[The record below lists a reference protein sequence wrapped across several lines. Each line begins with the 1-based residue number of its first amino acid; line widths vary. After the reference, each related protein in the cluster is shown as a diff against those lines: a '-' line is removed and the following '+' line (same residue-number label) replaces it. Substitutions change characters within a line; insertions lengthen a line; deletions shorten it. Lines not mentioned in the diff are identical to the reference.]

1 MKILCLLAMRG
12 GSKGVKNK
20 NIINLNNKPL
30 FLYTLEQAKRSKL
43 FTHIVVS
50 SDSNQILKKISK
62 YDVDLLVKRNK
73 NLALDNSPKINVIK
87 DALTKSEKYFKIT
100 YDYIFDLDVT
110 SPLRKIIDIKKAFKK
125 IKYSTNALNL
135 VSVCKADKNPYFNM
149 IEKNKGKIYISK
161 KLGKN
166 IYSRQ
171 KAPQVYEKNSSIYI
185 WKRKALLSKIKLINN
200 RTIVYIMPRSRSMD
214 IDDSFDLKLVRFL
227 IK

>member
-12 GSKGVKNK
+12 GSKGVKHK
-20 NIINLNNKPL
+20 NFINLNNKPL
-30 FLYTLEQAKRSKL
+30 FLYTLEQAKKYNL

-50 SDSNQILKKISK
+50 SDSNKILKKISK
-62 YDVDLLVKRNK
+62 YNVDLLIKRNK

-87 DALTKSEKYFKIT
+87 DALKKSEKYFEIT

-110 SPLRKIIDIKKAFKK
+110 SPLRKITDIQKAFKK

-149 IEKNKGKIYISK
+149 IEKNKGKVHISK
-161 KLGKN
+161 KINKN
-166 IYSRQ
+166 IHSRQ
-171 KAPQVYEKNSSIYI
+171 KAPQVYGMNASIYI
-185 WKRKALLSKIKLINN
+185 WRRKALLSKIKLINN
-200 RTIVYIMPRSRSMD
+200 RTIVYIMPKSRSID
-214 IDDSFDLKLVRFL
+214 IDDSFDLKLVRLL

>member
-62 YDVDLLVKRNK
+62 HNVDLLIKRNK
-73 NLALDNSPKINVIK
+73 NLALDNTPKINVIK
-87 DALTKSEKYFKIT
+87 DALTKSEKYFEIT

-110 SPLRKIIDIKKAFKK
+110 SPLRKIIDIQKAYKK

-135 VSVCKADKNPYFNM
+135 VSACKADKNPYFNM
-149 IEKNKGKIYISK
+149 LEKNKGKLHISK
-161 KLGKN
+161 KLNKN
-166 IYSRQ
+166 IHSRQ

-185 WKRKALLSKIKLINN
+185 WRRKALLSKIKLINN
-200 RTIVYIMPRSRSMD
+200 RTIVYIMPKSRSID
-214 IDDSFDLKLVRFL
+214 IDDSFDLKLVRLL

>member
-50 SDSNQILKKISK
+50 SDSNQILKKISRHN
-62 YDVDLLVKRNK
+62 VDLLIKRNK

-87 DALTKSEKYFKIT
+87 DAFAKSEKYFEIT

-110 SPLRKIIDIKKAFKK
+110 SPLRKIIDIQKAFKK

-135 VSVCKADKNPYFNM
+135 VSVCMADKNPYFNM
-149 IEKNKGKIYISK
+149 LEKNKGKVHISK
-161 KLGKN
+161 KLNKN
-166 IYSRQ
+166 IHSRQ
-171 KAPQVYEKNSSIYI
+171 KAPQVYEMNASIYI
-185 WKRKALLSKIKLINN
+185 WRRKALLSKIKLINS
-200 RTIVYIMPRSRSMD
+200 RTIVYIMPKSRSID
-214 IDDSFDLKLVRFL
+214 IDNSFDLKLARFL